1 MDITVWMFI
10 IIAVIIFVIMI
21 VNKKIDSKR
30 FIQEVTPY
38 FSFLKE
44 KDYEFL
50 LKLKYGDD
58 IDSTKMFNK
67 RLKNDVSFIKNLI
80 NSNDDGL
87 SENIR
92 TFKK

>member
-1 MDITVWMFI
+1 MNGLQSISKLHQLNFI
-10 IIAVIIFVIMI
+10 VYLKF
-21 VNKKIDSKR
+21 KTLKI
-30 FIQEVTPY
+30 
-38 FSFLKE
+38 
-44 KDYEFL
+44 
-50 LKLKYGDD
+50 
-58 IDSTKMFNK
+58 NK

>member
-1 MDITVWMFI
+1 MNGLQSISKLHQLIFI
-10 IIAVIIFVIMI
+10 VYLKF
-21 VNKKIDSKR
+21 KTLKI
-30 FIQEVTPY
+30 
-38 FSFLKE
+38 
-44 KDYEFL
+44 
-50 LKLKYGDD
+50 
-58 IDSTKMFNK
+58 NK